1 MDVVKSKVWDVIVIG
16 GGPSGSTVARKLAL
30 AKKNVL
36 LLDASIFPRV
46 KLCAGWV
53 TKQALFDPELNPDEY
68 PLTIQ
73 PFSSIF
79 IDCGGKSYETKWD
92 DPASYGIVRYEFD
105 HFLLNRAQQSG
116 VSIRCGIRVRDIEFE
131 KDFVTVS
138 TEKETFKSSLIVGA
152 G

>member
-53 TKQALFDPELNPDEY
+53 TKQALFDLELNPDEY

-79 IDCGGKSYETKWD
+79 NGTTIFT
-92 DPASYGIVRYEFD
+92 
-105 HFLLNRAQQSG
+105 L
-116 VSIRCGIRVRDIEFE
+116 
-131 KDFVTVS
+131 
-138 TEKETFKSSLIVGA
+138 LIVIEIYIFKNCTFFLISISFPLSSFPNTLTT
-152 G
+152 